1 MYRRGRVATA
11 HHAKAVGEQ
20 QVNLGKQRGCL
31 ILRISG
37 KGIINVALF
46 FLVLVQLCLQTT
58 FALWS
63 ALLEENMRG
72 AHSCEETHKR
82 HSAELTAAK
91 WDSQSLLNG
100 ILKKTSILPRKWEFD
115 KMGISSRF

>member
-1 MYRRGRVATA
+1 
-11 HHAKAVGEQ
+11 
-20 QVNLGKQRGCL
+20 
-31 ILRISG
+31 
-37 KGIINVALF
+37 
-46 FLVLVQLCLQTT
+46 
-58 FALWS
+58 
-63 ALLEENMRG
+63 MRG

-115 KMGISSRF
+115 KMGMFDHQTPQKLSNEAGFNKKSLALI